1 MRSTALRD
9 DYEEIE
15 KYGVRN
21 AEWKAQGTEGMLSM
35 KERTVRRLS
44 LVLLVVFSVL
54 PCHSAYTQELLKK
67 MPVTIKADNL
77 DYDRTN
83 DVYTALGNV
92 KIEQV
97 DRLLEADKVVLDNKT
112 GDALAEGKV
121 YLRDKGNILRAEK
134 LEFNVNTGAGII
146 YNGEIFMSKGNVY
159 LKGTMIERFSETVY
173 RVKQGTFTT
182 CDEGEWYLKA
192 REINVDLDKYAT
204 GKGVSFNMTGLPVL
218 YTPYLLFPVRRQSG
232 LLIPEL
238 GNDSKE
244 GFLAKEAFFWA
255 ISDYRDMTF
264 TSDYRSKL
272 GLGTGVEY
280 RYENSRDSSGNAYYN
295 YFNTFK
301 RYRDPA
307 TPAARWEF
315 KFQHAEEFAE
325 DLSARIDINQVGEE
339 FYYRDL
345 EKKLEHRSRPYL
357 DSNAFYVERWDTAA
371 LYLAGQYSTD
381 LTRANL
387 QTIQKLPELRYM
399 IFGEKIAGPLYLNF
413 DGSAVNFSRQQGDVM
428 RRADFNPSLAAAFGS
443 SGLRF
448 TPRAGAHATFYDR
461 GADSTEPVER
471 KYYYAGADLN
481 ARFSRVYG
489 ADGEAGIGRIRHSIE
504 PTISY
509 AYVPHVKQEN
519 IPQFDFVDAVA
530 AQNLVAVSLVNRL
543 TAHYKDAA
551 GFRTYD
557 MMVFKLSESYDVDAA
572 RNGDAAVT
580 QPRSEIVGELY
591 VKTPKLLTISANGT
605 YNTYTRTLTSSS
617 ESVTVTGEIVQIDMT
632 RQNLKNPKT
641 EFLIGGVG
649 LKLSRLVLSTH
660 LWRDMENRITTQK
673 EFKAHYA
680 SQCWGLGFSYVS
692 LPGETQ
698 YLVTFDLKGIGAMK
712 LL

>member
-1 MRSTALRD
+1 
-9 DYEEIE
+9 
-15 KYGVRN
+15 
-21 AEWKAQGTEGMLSM
+21 M
-35 KERTVRRLS
+35 KEWTARRLS
-44 LVLLVVFSVL
+44 LILLVVFSAL

-67 MPVTIKADNL
+67 IPVTIKADKL

-97 DRLLEADKVVLDNKT
+97 GRLLEADKVVLDNKT

-121 YLRDKGNILRAEK
+121 YLRDKGDILRAEK

-146 YNGEIFMSKGNVY
+146 YNGEIFMSKSNVH
-159 LKGTMIERFSETVY
+159 LKGTKIERFSETVY
-173 RVKQGTFTT
+173 RVEQGTFTT

-192 REINVDLDKYAT
+192 REIDVDMDKYAT

-238 GNDSKE
+238 GHDSKE
-244 GFLAKEAFFWA
+244 GFLAKESFFWA
-255 ISDYRDMTF
+255 ISDYRDMTLY
-264 TSDYRSKL
+264 SDYRSKL

-280 RYENSRDSSGNAYYN
+280 RYENSRDSSGKAYYN
-295 YFNTFK
+295 YFDTFA
-301 RYRDPA
+301 RYRDTA

-315 KFQHAEEFAE
+315 KFQHTEEFAE
-325 DLSARIDINQVGEE
+325 DLSARVDINQVGDE

-345 EKKLEHRSRPYL
+345 EKKLELRSRPYL

-371 LYLAGQYSTD
+371 LYLMGQYSTD
-381 LTRANL
+381 LTQPNS

-399 IFGEKIAGPLYLNF
+399 IFNEKIAGPLHLNF
-413 DGSAVNFSRQQGDVM
+413 DGSAVNFSRRQGEVM
-428 RRADFNPSLAAAFGS
+428 RRADFNPGLAAAFGF
-443 SGLRF
+443 GGFGF
-448 TPRAGAHATFYDR
+448 TPRAGVHATFYDR
-461 GADSTEPVER
+461 GADLAEPVER

-481 ARFSRVYG
+481 TRVSRVYG
-489 ADGEAGIGRIRHSIE
+489 ADGEAGIGKIRHSIE
-504 PTISY
+504 SAISY

-519 IPQFDFVDAVA
+519 IPQFDFVDAVVP
-530 AQNLVAVSLVNRL
+530 QNLVTVSLVNRL

-572 RNGDAAVT
+572 RNNDVVVS
-580 QPRSEIVGELY
+580 QPRSEIKGELY

-605 YNTYTRTLTSSS
+605 YNTYTRRLTSSS
-617 ESVTVTGEIVQIDMT
+617 ESVTVAGEVVQFDMT
-632 RQNLKNPKT
+632 HQNLQSPKT

-649 LKLSRLVLSTH
+649 LKFSKMELSTH
-660 LWRDMENRITTQK
+660 LWRDMENKMTTQK

-712 LL
+712 IL